1 MLLKY
6 VLVGLEFAIY
16 IFILN
21 TLSNIIILLLCL
33 WYKKEY
39 F

>member
-21 TLSNIIILLLCL
+21 TLSNIIIPLLCL